1 MSYLL
6 TDPNAQCTSTD
17 SHRTIYM
24 ASGKGPP
31 ANIWQIRGTQDCP
44 RSDPRCLKDR
54 MQIKSPSR
62 KWPELTKYQQNTNF
76 SSFCDLNCRWVFI
89 KNAQSLT
96 KKLMF
101 SFFPVVCWSNRPSLP
116 LKAVFKKIRNMH
128 LHLVTRRQNRKIQ
141 QISSILISLSI
152 EISCFNI
159 FVFFL
164 WIHFP
169 QRFWIKE
176 LPNLS
181 KKVTFLV
188 APSVA
193 QSEMSLAFREN
204 MLLHLVIT
212 IFVARLADSKRGPL
226 LSVESDS
233 L

>member
-1 MSYLL
+1 M
-6 TDPNAQCTSTD
+6 
-17 SHRTIYM
+17 
-24 ASGKGPP
+24 
-31 ANIWQIRGTQDCP
+31 
-44 RSDPRCLKDR
+44 
-54 MQIKSPSR
+54 
-62 KWPELTKYQQNTNF
+62 
-76 SSFCDLNCRWVFI
+76 
-89 KNAQSLT
+89 
-96 KKLMF
+96 
-101 SFFPVVCWSNRPSLP
+101 
-116 LKAVFKKIRNMH
+116 RNMH

-159 FVFFL
+159 FCVFSLNPFPPAFL
-164 WIHFP
+164 NQKVAEFV
-169 QRFWIKE
+169 E
-176 LPNLS
+176 
-181 KKVTFLV
+181 KVTFLV